1 MPPSSAVSRAVL
13 HLLLGGGTSAAALRE
28 WESLLLR
35 TLWGLHH
42 HRHPPPAAAP
52 LPSIVATTATGS
64 APALKRPP
72 GRPKVSGVLGS
83 SRSLPRLRATGA
95 ARSPEST
102 RVLAAV
108 GATRQKYS
116 RPRPVSGQYQPVL
129 RGGGTA
135 AYGGIRPVPEH
146 LTWYSKTK

>member
-1 MPPSSAVSRAVL
+1 MSHPVVLHAGRSENCVARLAVSSNFSAVS
-13 HLLLGGGTSAAALRE
+13 GPPEINISF
-28 WESLLLR
+28 
-35 TLWGLHH
+35 GLSNSST
-42 HRHPPPAAAP
+42 A
-52 LPSIVATTATGS
+52 TATGS

-72 GRPKVSGVLGS
+72 GRAKVTGVLGS

-116 RPRPVSGQYQPVL
+116 RPRPVSGQYEPVL

-135 AYGGIRPVPEH
+135 AVGGIRPVPEH

>member
-1 MPPSSAVSRAVL
+1 MARSRWRGVQRRTAILSHPVEKQ
-13 HLLLGGGTSAAALRE
+13 HAAGPEKLARVAL
-28 WESLLLR
+28 
-35 TLWGLHH
+35 
-42 HRHPPPAAAP
+42 
-52 LPSIVATTATGS
+52 
-64 APALKRPP
+64 ALKRPP

-116 RPRPVSGQYQPVL
+116 RPRPVSGQYEPVLRPVL

-135 AYGGIRPVPEH
+135 AYRGGIRPVPEH

>member
-1 MPPSSAVSRAVL
+1 MTTLSSPS
-13 HLLLGGGTSAAALRE
+13 ALQTPRC
-28 WESLLLR
+28 SLR
-35 TLWGLHH
+35 SGK
-42 HRHPPPAAAP
+42 PAAA
-52 LPSIVATTATGS
+52 
-64 APALKRPP
+64 
-72 GRPKVSGVLGS
+72 
-83 SRSLPRLRATGA
+83 GA

-116 RPRPVSGQYQPVL
+116 RPRPVSGQYLPVL

-146 LTWYSKTK
+146 LTWKTK

>member
-1 MPPSSAVSRAVL
+1 M
-13 HLLLGGGTSAAALRE
+13 AAAL
-28 WESLLLR
+28 LKA
-35 TLWGLHH
+35 G
-42 HRHPPPAAAP
+42 AAADAP
-52 LPSIVATTATGS
+52 MTGGGDDEGTTATGS

-72 GRPKVSGVLGS
+72 GRAKVSGVLGS

-116 RPRPVSGQYQPVL
+116 RPRPVSGQYEPVL

-135 AYGGIRPVPEH
+135 ANRSGIRPVPEH
-146 LTWYSKTK
+146 LTWHSKTK